1 MEVRFETLPPEEVLA
16 CRRTGPYLESAPEAW
31 RALWDW
37 LRRAGLAER
46 VRGVYGYG
54 LDNPEAVAPAELR
67 YDACVAL
74 EGTAAADAEAGADA
88 GIERRQLPG
97 GRYAVTR
104 LEGSY
109 SGMPAA
115 FGRLFR
121 EWLPAS
127 GEIPELER
135 PCLEIYL
142 NDPGEVPEAELLT
155 DLCLPIKA

>member
-1 MEVRFETLPPEEVLA
+1 M
-16 CRRTGPYLESAPEAW
+16 
-31 RALWDW
+31 
-37 LRRAGLAER
+37 
-46 VRGVYGYG
+46 RGVYGYG
-54 LDNPEAVAPAELR
+54 LDNPQSVAPEALR

-74 EGTAAADAEAGADA
+74 EGTVAADAEAG
-88 GIERRQLPG
+88 IERRHLPG
-97 GRYAVTR
+97 GRYAVYR
-104 LEGSY
+104 LKGPY

-115 FGRLFR
+115 FGRLFG

-127 GEIPELER
+127 GETPELER